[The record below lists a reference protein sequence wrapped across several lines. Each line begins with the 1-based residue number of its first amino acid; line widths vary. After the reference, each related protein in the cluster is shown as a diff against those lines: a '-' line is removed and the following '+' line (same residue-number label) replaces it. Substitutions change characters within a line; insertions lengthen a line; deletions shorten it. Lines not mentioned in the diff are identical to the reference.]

1 MIESQ
6 RMRRDVINATTV
18 VSSVAA
24 LALAFVVACG
34 SSSTATPADG
44 DAGGP
49 GPTSSSGGDSG
60 GGPNDGS
67 TTSSGGDG
75 STGSPDGSTSG
86 AHDYGQDGTFTVSTK
101 SESASNGTSMF
112 TVTTYLPSGKGPFPV
127 VVLSSGLQQ
136 PGAGYAPYAKRLAS
150 WGIAAILRDDP
161 GFGATSASVQAD
173 LEGLVK
179 TWLPTADSGAFD
191 ASKVGLAGHSRGG
204 QVSLLAAEN
213 GLLGKTKGLFLL
225 DPVDSSNGSSARTKI
240 GMLGVPFATI
250 GETTDSTGGGFGMPC
265 APAADNYEVLYAAAA
280 SPALAITAVGGDHVM
295 FEDPANCT
303 LCTLCTAGTA
313 DASKVLATSVRLM
326 TTFFAKVLLGD
337 ASIDAKLGTAADVA
351 AGTLTVE
358 SK

>member
-1 MIESQ
+1 MIESRRVQ
-6 RMRRDVINATTV
+6 RDLVNATTV
-18 VSSVAA
+18 ASSVAA

-60 GGPNDGS
+60 GATTDGS
-67 TTSSGGDG
+67 NGSSGGDG
-75 STGSPDGSTSG
+75 STGSSGGDASTGG
-86 AHDYGQDGTFTVSTK
+86 AHDYGQDGTSTVTTK
-101 SESASNGTSMF
+101 NESASNGTTTF
-112 TVTTYLPSGKGPFPV
+112 TVTTYLPSGTGPFPV
-127 VVLSSGLQQ
+127 VVLSAGLQQ
-136 PGAGYAPYAKRLAS
+136 TAAGYAPYGKRLAS
-150 WGIAAILRDDP
+150 WGIAAILRSDP
-161 GFGATSASVQAD
+161 VFGTSTASIQAD

-179 TWLPTADSGAFD
+179 TWLPTADSGVFD

-213 GLLGKTKGLFLL
+213 GLLGKNKGLFLL
-225 DPVDSSNGSSARTKI
+225 DPVDSSNGGASARTKI
-240 GMLGVPFATI
+240 AMLGVPFATI
-250 GETTDSTGGGFGMPC
+250 GETTDSTGRAC

-303 LCTLCTAGTA
+303 FCGLCTAGTA

-326 TTFFAKVLLGD
+326 TTFFAKQLLGD